1 MRKTITQHDILARLL
16 QQGEDAPAMDCGQR
30 GICRKCRVKLLSGLW
45 LADGKPVKAPAEVLS
60 CRTRLLGDAG
70 EVEFTPYD
78 AKLSVSADWILD
90 KAMPVIP
97 EAVIGIDIGTTT
109 LAAVKLKNGQ
119 IVSRAAAANP
129 QAAFGADVIS
139 RIAAAEKHLVQLSTL
154 IHNAVDALLDE
165 LGMDDVTCIAIAGN
179 TVMTSLF
186 HQVDPTPIG
195 TAPFQPVQRVFPEII
210 RRQVPLYTVPC
221 ISGFLGGDLT
231 AGINEIALAEN
242 EMLVDIGTNCEIIF
256 RTPRGMIGTSAAAGP
271 AFEQYGIQAQNG
283 AIGHLFSFD
292 DFTVI
297 GDTAPKG
304 LCGSALIDF
313 LAVARKNGL
322 LDERGLYT
330 AECDFPF
337 APSAEDVAELLKAKA
352 AVFAGI
358 RSLENFA
365 GSKASRIWL
374 AGGFARHLDL
384 ANAVFIGMLPEREF
398 RVVGN
403 SALAGACRLAA
414 DPSLMGCLKNHAAAP
429 QEISLNTLPGF
440 EKIFIE
446 ALSL

>member
-256 RTPRGMIGTSAAAGP
+256 RTPQGMIGTSAAAGP
-271 AFEQYGIQAQNG
+271 AFEQYGMQAQNG

-330 AECDFPF
+330 AECDFSF